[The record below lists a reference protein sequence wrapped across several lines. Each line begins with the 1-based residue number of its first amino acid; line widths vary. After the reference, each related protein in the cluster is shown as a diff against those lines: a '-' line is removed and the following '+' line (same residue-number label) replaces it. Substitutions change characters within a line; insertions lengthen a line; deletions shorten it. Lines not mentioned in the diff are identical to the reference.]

1 MAAAAALG
9 AFGEFVLAQGGA
21 LAFPGGAALPASIVA
36 LWLAF
41 AATFSLSLGW
51 LASRPLLA
59 AAFALVGSP
68 LSYLGAERL
77 GAVAVADGLLPL
89 AAIGAVWALTLPGA
103 ALLYRRAGG
112 GRR

>member
-1 MAAAAALG
+1 MTVAATLGALG
-9 AFGEFVLAQGGA
+9 EFALAQGGA
-21 LAFPGGAALPASIVA
+21 LTFADGSPLPATIFA

-41 AATFSLSLGW
+41 SATFSLSLAW

-68 LSYLGAERL
+68 MSYLGAERL
-77 GAVAVADGLLPL
+77 GAVAVADGPLPL

>member
-1 MAAAAALG
+1 MAVAAALG
-9 AFGEFVLAQGGA
+9 ASGELALSHGGA
-21 LAFPGGAALPASIVA
+21 LAFPGGSHLPATIFA

-68 LSYLGAERL
+68 VSYLGAERL
-77 GAVAVADGLLPL
+77 GAVAVADGTLPL
-89 AAIGAVWALTLPGA
+89 AAIGGISWLV
-103 ALLYRRAGG
+103 YRRS
-112 GRR
+112 RR